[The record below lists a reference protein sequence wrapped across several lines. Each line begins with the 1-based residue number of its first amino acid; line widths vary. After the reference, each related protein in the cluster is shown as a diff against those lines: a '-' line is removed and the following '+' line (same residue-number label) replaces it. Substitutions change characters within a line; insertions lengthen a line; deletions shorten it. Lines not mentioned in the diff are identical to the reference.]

1 MRALHLA
8 AYLDTQRWRL
18 TKTLMQS
25 WQCKGWISK
34 IDLSGIPSEHAS
46 FRHASFREIIL
57 ADHASCM
64 YVGQL
69 VQSTRGR

>member
-18 TKTLMQS
+18 TKTRMQS

-34 IDLSGIPSEHAS
+34 IDLSRIPSEHAS